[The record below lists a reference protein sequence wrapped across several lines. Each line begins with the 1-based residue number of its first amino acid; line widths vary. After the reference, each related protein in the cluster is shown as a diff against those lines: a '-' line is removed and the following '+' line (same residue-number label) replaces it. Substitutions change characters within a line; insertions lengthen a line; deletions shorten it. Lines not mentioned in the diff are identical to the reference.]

1 MSDIEVKPVDEV
13 EVVEE
18 VHEQVVE
25 EIPALEVQMTAQI
38 IDEPVEVVPITVI
51 KGSRGHR
58 PKMSP
63 SKKLNVYKKEECPD
77 CKKLLTIGNLR
88 YKFSNIKSYFKYY

>member
-25 EIPALEVQMTAQI
+25 EIPPIEPPTAQI
-38 IDEPVEVVPITVI
+38 IDEPVEVVAAPVV

-63 SKKLNVYKKEECPD
+63 SKKINVYKKE
-77 CKKLLTIGNLR
+77 
-88 YKFSNIKSYFKYY
+88 